1 MSIYTGSNSKINDSE
16 DDGVIML
23 VVVVMVVM
31 INKMILVMKM
41 LMTLA
46 PFPESLPP

>member
-1 MSIYTGSNSKINDSE
+1 MDDSE

-23 VVVVMVVM
+23 VVVVRVLM
-31 INKMILVMKM
+31 INKMILVIKM

-46 PFPESLPP
+46 TFPESPPP